1 MGDSIWNNFLDETM
15 KERYE
20 LVAERIVEISK
31 EPQVPECYKDY
42 FSEAAAYLEKTM
54 ELCQMAIAGTLQQRS
69 LETCKGDQEFLY
81 HHMLPAYYAESYANP
96 AYAVTVFGEKE
107 GELLSFLRA
116 ELDVAIAYAFEGKLA
131 ELTLLIELFV
141 QVYNCFEEEDVQ
153 EAKQTIYWY
162 FHDYSELFALWQ
174 VKDLV
179 DADYDFCTDI
189 IMNSDLSDLTY
200 LYHYGLPVGE
210 NERKIILIG
219 VDPKGAV
226 SMGDLAE
233 L

>member
-69 LETCKGDQEFLY
+69 LESCKGDQEFLY

-162 FHDYSELFALWQ
+162 FHDYSEVF
-174 VKDLV
+174 V
-179 DADYDFCTDI
+179 
-189 IMNSDLSDLTY
+189 
-200 LYHYGLPVGE
+200 E
-210 NERKIILIG
+210 NQY
-219 VDPKGAV
+219 
-226 SMGDLAE
+226 
-233 L
+233 

>member
-81 HHMLPAYYAESYANP
+81 HHMLP
-96 AYAVTVFGEKE
+96 GLLC
-107 GELLSFLRA
+107 GELCKSSLCS
-116 ELDVAIAYAFEGKLA
+116 Y
-131 ELTLLIELFV
+131 
-141 QVYNCFEEEDVQ
+141 CF
-153 EAKQTIYWY
+153 W
-162 FHDYSELFALWQ
+162 
-174 VKDLV
+174 
-179 DADYDFCTDI
+179 
-189 IMNSDLSDLTY
+189 
-200 LYHYGLPVGE
+200 
-210 NERKIILIG
+210 RKRRRT
-219 VDPKGAV
+219 A
-226 SMGDLAE
+226 
-233 L
+233 

>member
-69 LETCKGDQEFLY
+69 LETCEADQEFLY

-162 FHDYSELFALWQ
+162 FHDYSEVFVENQ
-174 VKDLV
+174 IREMIDPV
-179 DADYDFCTDI
+179 DSLYKKI
-189 IMNSDLSDLTY
+189 IMKADLSDLSY
-200 LYHYGLPVGE
+200 LYQYGFYIGE
-210 NERKIILIG
+210 NELGIAAFLN
-219 VDPKGAV
+219 
-226 SMGDLAE
+226 
-233 L
+233 